1 MPGCT
6 EKPQSQASG
15 RAGSQAHASA
25 RGMRNASRERAGG
38 GKDAASA
45 LALPAGTGSR
55 ALASAALRC
64 SALLCAAL
72 PVLCCLCLHWLPA
85 AGRAPHTHL
94 APQRTAAS
102 SRGPGALFA
111 WRVLLRLAA
120 HPQSIFASPPLHLLL
135 VFTLRALRCPSR
147 AGVHA
152 QRRRPNSGAAG
163 GWQRRRPRCAR
174 RLRLSGSRAISPP
187 GLPSTTHTRLLDLP
201 RRPHRLCR
209 IIDSLEGCRPE
220 GDEGTARGPA
230 LARS

>member
-15 RAGSQAHASA
+15 RAGSQAHTSA
-25 RGMRNASRERAGG
+25 RGMRNASRERASG

-64 SALLCAAL
+64 SVLLYLSCAAS
-72 PVLCCLCLHWLPA
+72 VCTGSQLPA
-85 AGRAPHTHL
+85 GHRAHTSRRS
-94 APQRTAAS
+94 APQHRAAA
-102 SRGPGALFA
+102 PEPCFA
-111 WRVLLRLAA
+111 GVLLRLAA

-209 IIDSLEGCRPE
+209 IVDSLEGCRPE